1 MKELEI
7 CWNITARCNHSCNY
21 CHRFL
26 NIAENTYEEN
36 LKILN
41 NLILADVKAI
51 TWTGGEA
58 LLVDGLD
65 KLLAISHEHG
75 IKNKLITN
83 GKLLTQDRII
93 NIIKYL
99 DNITLSIDS
108 TDNEI
113 NEKLGRGKE
122 HYSTIKNI
130 LDYIKA
136 NDFNNVKINI
146 NSVANRYNLD
156 SFSEITNFLNNYNI
170 DSWRIFKF
178 MPLRE
183 KAILNSNQ
191 FSITSKEFD
200 KLVSQAKLKSNI
212 KNIQTRVEEDMEN
225 KYILILADGS
235 IVITENGIDKTVGNA
250 KIDSIKK
257 YI

>member
-1 MKELEI
+1 M
-7 CWNITARCNHSCNY
+7 
-21 CHRFL
+21 
-26 NIAENTYEEN
+26 
-36 LKILN
+36 
-41 NLILADVKAI
+41 
-51 TWTGGEA
+51 
-58 LLVDGLD
+58 
-65 KLLAISHEHG
+65 
-75 IKNKLITN
+75 
-83 GKLLTQDRII
+83 
-93 NIIKYL
+93 
-99 DNITLSIDS
+99 SIDS

-183 KAILNSNQ
+183 KAILNSN
-191 FSITSKEFD
+191 
-200 KLVSQAKLKSNI
+200 I